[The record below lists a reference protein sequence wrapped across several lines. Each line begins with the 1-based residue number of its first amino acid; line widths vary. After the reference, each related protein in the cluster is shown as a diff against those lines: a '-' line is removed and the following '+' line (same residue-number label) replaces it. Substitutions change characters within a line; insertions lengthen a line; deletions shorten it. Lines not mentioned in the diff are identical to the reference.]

1 MPDSSSQKS
10 INDKTKRAMP
20 TNTII
25 LGRKNSPDRNKIS
38 PTAMLK
44 LPSRPI
50 FLADPDDAS
59 PIAITYQK
67 LVSDA

>member
-20 TNTII
+20 TKTMT
-25 LGRKNSPDRNKIS
+25 LGRKNSPDRNKIN
-38 PTAMLK
+38 PTAMLR

-50 FLADPDDAS
+50 VFADPDTSA
-59 PIAITYQK
+59 IAISYQK
-67 LVSDA
+67 LRPDA